1 MKQRHHTD
9 IKKKTRKQLEQENCS
24 LQTLAELDGLTGLYN
39 RITIERK
46 VDDYLSSKQSGT
58 MIVMDLDYF
67 KQVNDRYGH
76 IAGDMLLCTIG
87 NVLKKMFSR
96 PNLVARVGG
105 DEFVIFMPSVLDD
118 SRAIEECSR
127 IQERFR
133 EVRLGESIRIKLS
146 ITIDSAD
153 SRIYRKY
160 KDMFDCADQ
169 KVMAKKRLRNL
180 GTDTVLISPDK
191 ELVGIE
197 PDMSL
202 IAREMEEKRV
212 DPGAYCQDYDTFKQI
227 YRLEER
233 RLRRERKNAFI
244 ILFTLTDKNNG
255 FLPLDKR
262 DAEMEILENEI
273 KQCLRMG
280 DVYTRYSSCQY
291 LVMLLDV
298 AIENESVVAERIC
311 DAYYRIHQETADNII
326 LHHSYPLRSARGD
339 TPRSTGSG
347 K

>member
-1 MKQRHHTD
+1 MKQRNHTD
-9 IKKKTRKQLEQENCS
+9 MKKKTRKQLEQENSS

-46 VDDYLSSKQSGT
+46 VDEYLSRKQPGT

-87 NVLKKMFSR
+87 NVLKKMFNP

-118 SRAIEECSR
+118 SRAVEECSR

-133 EVRLGESIRIKLS
+133 EVQLGESILVKLS

-153 SRIYRKY
+153 SRTCRKY
-160 KDMFDCADQ
+160 KEMFDCADQ
-169 KVMAKKRLRNL
+169 KIMAKKRLRNL
-180 GTDTVLISPDK
+180 KADAVLISQDK
-191 ELVGIE
+191 EVVGIQ

-202 IAREMEEKRV
+202 IAREMEEKRAQ
-212 DPGAYCQDYDTFKQI
+212 PGAYCQDYDTFKQI

-233 RLRRERKNAFI
+233 RLRREKKNAFI

-262 DAEMEILENEI
+262 DVEMGILENEI

-298 AIENESVVAERIC
+298 SIENEGVIAERIC
-311 DAYYRIHQETADNII
+311 DAYYRGHQETADNII
-326 LHHSYPLRSARGD
+326 LHHSYPLKSACGRN
-339 TPRSTGSG
+339 PSISKIR
-347 K
+347 